1 MADSEFLDKKND
13 PAPESNAVEPNNNIV
28 MPESKKDFSSLI
40 DGLSGFF
47 VEVGKFIIMIKES
60 NDKRDVAY
68 KDLDKYLKVLAEHS
82 WFTSLNLSWHDYEHL
97 SFSFLEAP
105 KDESLVADFLNERF
119 TKCYAENFEYLW
131 KKAAEQ
137 FPHREFAIRPAAQAH
152 LDGAYALSI
161 PVFMS
166 QAEGMI
172 RDLTQ
177 AELFSKTTTRFTNV
191 SDIARTKHSQVVQ
204 LKSWISYADAA
215 HWTQLKDP
223 LPIALND
230 GDRKRLDYKGLNRNT
245 VLHGID
251 TDYASEINSFKAFS
265 LMCHAAGIG
274 EVLKRNIETSS

>member
-1 MADSEFLDKKND
+1 MASSEFLDEKTDATPEDNSIEQNKTIVT
-13 PAPESNAVEPNNNIV
+13 PAPKN
-28 MPESKKDFSSLI
+28 DFSSLI

-47 VEVGKFIIMIKES
+47 LEVGKFIVLMKES

-68 KDLDKYLKVLAEHS
+68 KDLDGYLKILAEHS
-82 WFTSLNLSWHDYEHL
+82 WFTSLNLSLHDYEYL

-177 AELFSKTTTRFTNV
+177 TELFSKTTSRFTNV

-204 LKSWISYADAA
+204 LQSWISYADAA
-215 HWTQLKDP
+215 HWSQLKDP

-230 GDRKRLDYKGLNRNT
+230 GDRKKFGYNGLNRNT

-251 TDYASEINSFKAFS
+251 TDYASETNSFKAFS

-274 EVLKRNIETSS
+274 EVLKEKVETS